1 METNGPLLPL
11 YSRTACFGIHDME
24 EEEK

>member
-1 METNGPLLPL
+1 METNGALLPL
-11 YSRTACFGIHDME
+11 YSRTACFGIHNRE